1 MLLEWGLEMTSGTS
15 IAATTDNVSN
25 KVAAFGGSKW
35 KHIHCVA
42 HTLNLCV
49 EDGLKKSEV
58 QKLLGRCCNIVSFFH
73 CSPLATTQLREKQ
86 KELQIPCVSLKQ
98 AAATRWNSAVEMV
111 KRLVEQEVAVTSAV
125 TFNPQHQNGKY
136 GRACSCAGTFP

>member
-1 MLLEWGLEMTSGTS
+1 
-15 IAATTDNVSN
+15 
-25 KVAAFGGSKW
+25 
-35 KHIHCVA
+35 
-42 HTLNLCV
+42 V
-49 EDGLKKSEV
+49 EDGLKKPEI
-58 QKLLGRCCNIVSFFH
+58 QKVLGRCRIIVSFFH

-86 KELQIPCVSLKQ
+86 KELQILCVSLKQ
-98 AAATRWNSAVEMV
+98 AAATRWNSTVEMV